1 MLHRSSFGPFVLAG
15 VLSAAMAGVQ
25 AHDETKYPSWNGQW
39 QRTAGVQWDPTK
51 PLGRAQ
57 QPPLTAEYQA
67 LFVAGLADQAAGG
80 QGNDTNYL
88 CLPGGMPRAMTV
100 VFPMEIIITPAT
112 TYFFI
117 ETANQFRRIFT
128 DGRKWPEYVEP
139 SFLGYSIGKWEDP
152 DASGRFHTLVVE
164 TRFLKGPRTFDQS
177 GIPLHKDDQTIV
189 KERLYLDKANPDTLY
204 DEITTIDNALTRP
217 WTVTK
222 KYRRERNPIWLE
234 NVCAEGNHHV
244 LVGKENYYISGDGL
258 LMPTR
263 KDQAPPD
270 LKYFKQPAK

>member
-1 MLHRSSFGPFVLAG
+1 VHRSSFGPFVLAG
-15 VLSAAMAGVQ
+15 VLSAAMAGAQ
-25 AHDETKYPSWNGQW
+25 AHDEKKYPEWNGQW

-67 LFVAGLADQAAGG
+67 IFEAGLKDLAAGG

-100 VFPMEIIITPAT
+100 VFPMEIIIMPAA
-112 TYFFI
+112 TYIAI
-117 ETANQFRRIFT
+117 ETANQFRRIYT

-139 SFLGYSIGKWEDP
+139 SFLGYSIGKWEDQ
-152 DASGRFHTLVVE
+152 DANGRFHALVVE

-177 GIPLHKDDQTIV
+177 GIPLHQDNQTIV

-222 KYRRERNPIWLE
+222 KYRRDRKPIWVE
-234 NVCAEGNHHV
+234 NICAEGNHHV
-244 LVGKENYYISGDGL
+244 LVGKENYYISNDGL

-263 KDQAPPD
+263 KGQAPPD
-270 LKYFKQPAK
+270 LKYFNQPAK